1 MSATLPDIQSRS
13 LFIGMM
19 NTLESLSDDDVGF
32 SVSLDE
38 AWSSVKRLVG
48 TLGEDRLA
56 TSFLASFRAYLVR
69 HVTAAR
75 CDSLGLHPTSVIP
88 RETQVLAEI
97 DDVLAGKGL
106 SRLMQAERTPSRTEP
121 RASNFVLWTTP
132 ASKRLYDAQVR
143 LKMDGRRMRLET
155 EKKTPGWTQALAEHF
170 AAIDA
175 WQVSDEPTELDYF
188 HQRCIMM
195 FSLLGIIPPGHDRD
209 RALAE
214 LVRLLSGEGMQRF
227 PRIEWIAHVRLLI
240 RRFMTGPDREW
251 VFKAL
256 TRSGDPVMAAYA
268 QVEAIVGQRQ

>member
-88 RETQVLAEI
+88 RETKVLAEI

-121 RASNFVLWTTP
+121 RASNFVFWTTP

-155 EKKTPGWTQALAEHF
+155 EKKHPHGHRLSPSISQPSMPGKFQMSRQNSITF
-170 AAIDA
+170 INAA
-175 WQVSDEPTELDYF
+175 
-188 HQRCIMM
+188 
-195 FSLLGIIPPGHDRD
+195 
-209 RALAE
+209 
-214 LVRLLSGEGMQRF
+214 
-227 PRIEWIAHVRLLI
+227 
-240 RRFMTGPDREW
+240 
-251 VFKAL
+251 
-256 TRSGDPVMAAYA
+256 
-268 QVEAIVGQRQ
+268 